1 MSRQLRRFLALA
13 IALTTG
19 ALLAAAAVALAAGP
33 VKGAKY
39 TGATVHGK
47 QPISLKVSGSGKSV
61 TVSVVFAP
69 LYCEGGGTGER
80 QITKPAAISSS
91 GAFKGSIAY
100 EFTPEHKV
108 TGKLFFNGK
117 FSGHTVK
124 GTARSEFLLAKQ
136 CDGSTSF
143 SAKAGAAAAR
153 AATSA
158 HAASSTLR
166 VTSRSWEVGQGEAV
180 HNVAGGGKLEY
191 CSSQPATGLTP
202 IIAFSHA
209 PVGKSYTIKLAG
221 PAASG
226 TIPPGVKTKFTKAS
240 GRTSQTYGTPS
251 FPHHKIAGG
260 AYTFSMLVGGKT
272 VASVKLT
279 LDPTS
284 SKC

>member
-1 MSRQLRRFLALA
+1 MSRQLCRFLALA
-13 IALTTG
+13 LTLATG

-80 QITKPAAISSS
+80 QVTKAAAISSS

-100 EFTPEHKV
+100 EFTPEHKI
-108 TGKLFFNGK
+108 TAKLFFSGK
-117 FSGHTVK
+117 FSGHSVK

-143 SAKAGAAAAR
+143 SAKAAAAAAR
-153 AATSA
+153 AAA
-158 HAASSTLR
+158 NALH
-166 VTSRSWEVGQGEAV
+166 VTSRSWEVGQGNNV
-180 HNVAGGGKLEY
+180 HDVAAGGKLEY
-191 CSSQPATGLTP
+191 CSSEPATGLTP
-202 IIAFSHA
+202 VIAYSHA
-209 PVGKSYTIKLAG
+209 PVGKSYTIKLVG

-226 TIPPGVKTKFTKAS
+226 TIPPGVKTKFKKAS
-240 GRTSQTYGTPS
+240 GRVGDTYAALS
-251 FPHHKIAGG
+251 FPGHQIAGG
-260 AYTFSMLVGGKT
+260 VYTFSMLLASKA
-272 VASVKLT
+272 VASLKLT